1 MPCDIFEK
9 FLDAPEDCLLA
20 PFILRLYFAALD
32 DALSKP
38 WPAFLLSIATF
49 LNPGPDLA
57 FTSLVC
63 LFFVHWSIAIVVGLI
78 DYIAHWHID
87 YSKSKVKDYFGV
99 KVPEKGYWFLSSID
113 QGLHYLTYYAIVL
126 LIT

>member
-1 MPCDIFEK
+1 MAIEG
-9 FLDAPEDCLLA
+9 AT
-20 PFILRLYFAALD
+20 I
-32 DALSKP
+32 
-38 WPAFLLSIATF
+38 FLLLLVKHCII
-49 LNPGPDLA
+49 DLFFQSFIYYKTKKSKYLSLPA
-57 FTSLVC
+57 HFHYIQHGIFTSLVC